1 MPLSFFAFQ
10 CFLMQ
15 RQVHLYKELKTV
27 HVHIN
32 MFGFICLFQWQTNG
46 FMSKVKS
53 SIIPAALILTS
64 ERVLNAF
71 VGFLRVKSHQ
81 EAAKMWTYTGKGS
94 GKEEPASVIGAT
106 GPEANSLLS
115 TAEDEQRPQA
125 IIGPRAEEL
134 FLQRGLVF
142 VHLDGWSSM
151 IRAFPCAGSFLQYC
165 GCNCLGLR
173 HLQL

>member
-1 MPLSFFAFQ
+1 M
-10 CFLMQ
+10 
-15 RQVHLYKELKTV
+15 
-27 HVHIN
+27 
-32 MFGFICLFQWQTNG
+32 
-46 FMSKVKS
+46 
-53 SIIPAALILTS
+53 
-64 ERVLNAF
+64 
-71 VGFLRVKSHQ
+71 
-81 EAAKMWTYTGKGS
+81 
-94 GKEEPASVIGAT
+94 IGAT

-115 TAEDEQRPQA
+115 AAEDEQRPQA

-151 IRAFPCAGSFLQYC
+151 IRGFPCAGSFLQYC